1 MNLPVAGM
9 MHQPEIREIVCPTV
23 TLGPHVVDVD
33 FFPIVQRLVA
43 DRTAP
48 VLPPGEVPR
57 ATGRV
62 VGALPPLAP
71 VVLERRVIGGIGGG
85 HKSMADD
92 GGPGELPEGAMP
104 FLILKHPAVLTTAGP
119 APILLGSPP
128 AGFSRVPP
136 LHVALSASIHEAV
149 QGREHLL
156 GHPAMEV
163 GAPAP
168 DQRVHL
174 INQVNTPLPPHKQG
188 TMLPYMVLRVVGAR
202 DSLRP
207 L

>member
-1 MNLPVAGM
+1 
-9 MHQPEIREIVCPTV
+9 REVFRPAV
-23 TLGPHVVDVD
+23 LLGPHVVDVD
-33 FFPIVQRLVA
+33 LFPIVQSLVA

-85 HKSMADD
+85 HESMADD
-92 GGPGELPEGAMP
+92 CGPGEVPEGAMP
-104 FLILKHPAVLTTAGP
+104 FLILKPPAVLTTAGP

-136 LHVALSASIHEAV
+136 LHVALSASIHEAI
-149 QGREHLL
+149 QGREYLL
-156 GHPAMEV
+156 GHPDTEV

-168 DQRVHL
+168 DER
-174 INQVNTPLPPHKQG
+174 I
-188 TMLPYMVLRVVGAR
+188 
-202 DSLRP
+202 
-207 L
+207 